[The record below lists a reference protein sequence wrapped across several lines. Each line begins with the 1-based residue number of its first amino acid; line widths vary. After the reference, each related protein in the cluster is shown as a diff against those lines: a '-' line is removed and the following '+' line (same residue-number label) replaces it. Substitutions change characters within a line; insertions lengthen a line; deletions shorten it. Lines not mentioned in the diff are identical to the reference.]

1 MEFAEIIIPRP
12 LYSTFTYRIPEELQG
27 KVKIGFRVLVS
38 FGPKRFYTGIVNYLH
53 NNKPEGY
60 EVKNIVAVLDEQP
73 VIRHPQLKF
82 WEWISS
88 YYLCSLGEVYKA
100 AVPAGLKL
108 ESETFVSANPDYI
121 DTEEQKLTERE
132 ALVYTYLLT
141 KSKQTPNEIAKATE
155 LKNILP
161 TINSLIDKEAVYITE
176 TVVDN
181 YRPVTE
187 VYVELCAKKGNQEE
201 IKALFEK
208 VKRAK
213 KQETALLAFLE
224 LSRWMNREAAHEVK
238 KDELMARSE
247 VGTGIIKK
255 MADNGIFRLVKKEI
269 NRFKP
274 EHVQTSDAKPL
285 SDLQRKAY
293 DSIIESFREKQITL
307 LHGVTSS
314 GKTEIYIHLIEQV
327 LKQRKQVLY
336 LVPEIALT
344 TQLTQRLQKVFG
356 SKLLIYH
363 SKFSDNERV
372 DIWKRLLNGNE
383 PCVVLGVRS
392 SIFLPFAQLGLIIV
406 DEEHE
411 TSYKQQ
417 DPAPRY
423 NARDAAL
430 VLASMHGAKTLL
442 GSATPAITTYYNAV
456 NGKYGFVELLVR
468 HEGIQMPDVKIIDT
482 TRARKRREMNGLFS
496 NELLAECQK
505 ATDNGEQVIL
515 FQNRRGFSPMVRC
528 KECAWIPKCEN
539 CDVSL
544 TYHKHLNHLSC
555 HYCGFTIPL
564 PNICP
569 VCRQP
574 AIEIIGYGTE
584 RIEDDIEGKFPNC
597 KVARMDLDTTRKK
610 DSYEK
615 IIDSFSNRK
624 TQILVGTQMVSK
636 GLDFDGVS
644 VVGILNADTVINF
657 PDFRSHE
664 RAFNMMEQV
673 AGRAGRKHKQG
684 TVYIQTSEPEHP
696 IIKYVVAHDYKGYY
710 KNELEERKRY
720 NYPPFC
726 RIINIYIKH
735 RDDSSLTEISVR
747 FSNMLRQVFGKR
759 VLGPEAPLVARI
771 QQLFIRQIVLKVET
785 TASMSKVKE
794 ILRAIYEQ
802 SLDDPR
808 MKSAVVYYDVD
819 PM

>member
-88 YYLCSLGEVYKA
+88 YSLCSLGEVYKA

-269 NRFKP
+269 NRF
-274 EHVQTSDAKPL
+274 
-285 SDLQRKAY
+285 
-293 DSIIESFREKQITL
+293 
-307 LHGVTSS
+307 
-314 GKTEIYIHLIEQV
+314 
-327 LKQRKQVLY
+327 
-336 LVPEIALT
+336 
-344 TQLTQRLQKVFG
+344 
-356 SKLLIYH
+356 
-363 SKFSDNERV
+363 
-372 DIWKRLLNGNE
+372 
-383 PCVVLGVRS
+383 
-392 SIFLPFAQLGLIIV
+392 
-406 DEEHE
+406 
-411 TSYKQQ
+411 
-417 DPAPRY
+417 
-423 NARDAAL
+423 
-430 VLASMHGAKTLL
+430 
-442 GSATPAITTYYNAV
+442 
-456 NGKYGFVELLVR
+456 
-468 HEGIQMPDVKIIDT
+468 
-482 TRARKRREMNGLFS
+482 
-496 NELLAECQK
+496 
-505 ATDNGEQVIL
+505 
-515 FQNRRGFSPMVRC
+515 
-528 KECAWIPKCEN
+528 
-539 CDVSL
+539 
-544 TYHKHLNHLSC
+544 
-555 HYCGFTIPL
+555 
-564 PNICP
+564 
-569 VCRQP
+569 
-574 AIEIIGYGTE
+574 
-584 RIEDDIEGKFPNC
+584 
-597 KVARMDLDTTRKK
+597 
-610 DSYEK
+610 
-615 IIDSFSNRK
+615 
-624 TQILVGTQMVSK
+624 
-636 GLDFDGVS
+636 
-644 VVGILNADTVINF
+644 IN
-657 PDFRSHE
+657 
-664 RAFNMMEQV
+664 
-673 AGRAGRKHKQG
+673 
-684 TVYIQTSEPEHP
+684 
-696 IIKYVVAHDYKGYY
+696 
-710 KNELEERKRY
+710 
-720 NYPPFC
+720 
-726 RIINIYIKH
+726 
-735 RDDSSLTEISVR
+735 
-747 FSNMLRQVFGKR
+747 
-759 VLGPEAPLVARI
+759 
-771 QQLFIRQIVLKVET
+771 
-785 TASMSKVKE
+785 
-794 ILRAIYEQ
+794 
-802 SLDDPR
+802 
-808 MKSAVVYYDVD
+808 
-819 PM
+819 